1 MCIYLYM
8 VLGQY
13 AHGAGGCRT
22 AVNCKVGVPVGGRR
36 ATRHEIREIEAKV
49 VLTMG
54 TKLAACLIILSR
66 HYRII

>member
-1 MCIYLYM
+1 M

-13 AHGAGGCRT
+13 AHGAGGCRA
-22 AVNCKVGVPVGGRR
+22 AVNCQSRRARVGGRR
-36 ATRHEIREIEAKV
+36 ATRHEIRVIEAKV

-54 TKLAACLIILSR
+54 TKLAACFITLSR